1 MEFFPEI
8 RPESRITPFFR
19 SPLRNIEETI
29 NKMWPTFQNV
39 SAQPFPLEVV
49 ELSESYIVKAFL
61 PGIDRKCVDMWFE
74 NLILT
79 LKVEILEEEEKKD
92 KEATY
97 LLRERFYGTTARSIQ
112 LPLADLKGSINATM
126 KDGVLKITV
135 PKSHEKQTK
144 KIEIH

>member
-1 MEFFPEI
+1 MEFFPET
-8 RPESRITPFFR
+8 RPEGRVTPFFR
-19 SPLRNIEETI
+19 SPLRNIEETF
-29 NKMWPTFQNV
+29 NKMWPAFQNI
-39 SAQPFPLEVV
+39 SPQPFALEVV
-49 ELSESYIVKAFL
+49 ELPESYIVKAFL
-61 PGIDRKCVDMWFE
+61 PGIDRKCVDMWFD

-79 LKVEILEEEEKKD
+79 LKVEIEEEEEK

-112 LPLADLKGSINATM
+112 LPLADLKGNINATM
-126 KDGVLKITV
+126 KDGVLKIAV

>member
-8 RPESRITPFFR
+8 IPESRITPFLTN
-19 SPLRNIEETI
+19 PLRRFEETV
-29 NKMWPTFQNV
+29 NKMWPAFQNV
-39 SAQPFPLEVV
+39 STQPFALEVV
-49 ELSESYIVKAFL
+49 ELPESYIVKAFL
-61 PGIDRKCVDMWFE
+61 PGVDRKCVEMWFE

-79 LKVEILEEEEKKD
+79 LKVEIEAEDEKKD
-92 KEATY
+92 ATY

-112 LPLADLKGSINATM
+112 LPLADLKGNINATM
-126 KDGVLKITV
+126 KDGILKIAV